1 MLRGGGDMMIDEWK
15 EGEEGGCR
23 SSNWGVSQQQLGG
36 VAAVKGGVALDR
48 PIYKPEKEK
57 ALVPSCDANAIF

>member
-1 MLRGGGDMMIDEWK
+1 MIINVIIKAKRGGSGVG
-15 EGEEGGCR
+15 EGGGGGGVAAATGGCR

-48 PIYKPEKEK
+48 PYIYTCT
-57 ALVPSCDANAIF
+57 V